1 MANIKIR
8 QYDKNKHLLHIYY
21 SVRQAAL
28 HTGISLGTIGAN
40 IYSKEH
46 FNKKTQCYFLKDGD
60 KFANHANYK
69 IGQNVVADNFRWDRI
84 TYRNISG
91 TVIKVYEN
99 SVCLD
104 ISKTDNMPENIKIQL
119 CRKIVV
125 SKDLLKEVG
134 EDDL

>member
-28 HTGISLGTIGAN
+28 RTGLSLGTIGAS

-46 FNKKTQCYFLKDGD
+46 FNKQTQCYFLKDGD
-60 KFANHANYK
+60 KFAKHTHYEL
-69 IGQNVVADNFRWDRI
+69 GQRAIADNFRVDRI
-84 TYRNISG
+84 TYRNIAG

-104 ISKTDNMPENIKIQL
+104 ISETDSMPDNIKIQL

-125 SKDLLKEVG
+125 SKDLLKGVG
-134 EDDL
+134 EDD

>member
-28 HTGISLGTIGAN
+28 HTGLSLGTIGTN

-60 KFANHANYK
+60 KFANHANYEL
-69 IGQNVVADNFRWDRI
+69 GQRVIADNFRWDRI
-84 TYRNISG
+84 TYRNIAG
-91 TVIKVYEN
+91 TIIKVYEN

-104 ISKTDNMPENIKIQL
+104 ISETDSMPENIKIQL

-125 SKDLLKEVG
+125 SKDLLKGVG
-134 EDDL
+134 EDD